1 MLDSDVSIVNLGSG
15 IVETTK
21 YILIVEGNTYMYDN
35 LNAAYQDIVWL
46 KLQIGQYKLFKG
58 EEVL

>member
-1 MLDSDVSIVNLGSG
+1 
-15 IVETTK
+15 
-21 YILIVEGNTYMYDN
+21 MYDN